1 MGEAYQNAG
10 VLSECCRRDIV
21 CPGVISMAQIPV
33 RDLPDDVK
41 EKLRRN
47 AEAHGRSLEAEVRDV
62 LTREPD
68 HKPDTE
74 KMTSAELVDQLLAAS
89 KANPIPDDV
98 WAEFEANLKRARKG
112 ARARPVRLD
121 K

>member
-1 MGEAYQNAG
+1 
-10 VLSECCRRDIV
+10 
-21 CPGVISMAQIPV
+21 MAQILV
-33 RDLPDDVK
+33 RDIPDDVK

-47 AEAHGRSLEAEVRDV
+47 AETHGRSLEAEVRDV
-62 LTREPD
+62 LTREPE
-68 HKPDTE
+68 HKPE
-74 KMTSAELVDQLLAAS
+74 LRKMTSAELVEKLVAVS

-98 WAEFEANLKRARKG
+98 WAEFEANLKQVRTR

>member
-1 MGEAYQNAG
+1 
-10 VLSECCRRDIV
+10 
-21 CPGVISMAQIPV
+21 MAQILV

-47 AEAHGRSLEAEVRDV
+47 AAANGRSLEAEVRDV
-62 LTREPD
+62 LAREPQ
-68 HKPDTE
+68 HKPDSRT
-74 KMTSAELVDQLLAAS
+74 MTGAEMVEQLVAAS

-98 WAEFEANLKRARKG
+98 WAEFEANLKRARTG